1 VSQAPER
8 GVLGAGARCPG
19 RRSAVSQAPERDRP
33 GRRGAARAHERGPAG
48 DARSPTG
55 PMLGVTTLEG
65 AALEGGLGPLE
76 RRAREGHSSSS
87 QPSSSH
93 SFSTS
98 SSSSSHHS
106 RVMGDLR
113 GSRVQGTRG
122 RAHAPRRGPPGLPGG
137 LHEIR
142 STKGI
147 RRPSRPLV
155 LIRRWPQKGREVCPR
170 GRPALR
176 GGGGGPRGP
185 APAPTARAGVMEGRQ
200 AQAWGA
206 STPGGRGGAAP
217 ARNRSPLA
225 QRGPGRR
232 RPAPKRDP
240 SGPS

>member
-1 VSQAPER
+1 VPQPAPRARPDLRESSPPER
-8 GVLGAGARCPG
+8 GVLGAGARC
-19 RRSAVSQAPERDRP
+19 P

-170 GRPALR
+170 GRPR
-176 GGGGGPRGP
+176 GHGPRRRDGGSP
-185 APAPTARAGVMEGRQ
+185 GAGVGRLD
-200 AQAWGA
+200 
-206 STPGGRGGAAP
+206 PRGSGWCS
-217 ARNRSPLA
+217 ARKEP
-225 QRGPGRR
+225 
-232 RPAPKRDP
+232 
-240 SGPS
+240 